1 LGYKNNFGDLGFNAN
16 AIFTTVKNE
25 IVRVDKST
33 PFFDWGG
40 SRIGNLARNMEGEA
54 LSSFFGYKVI
64 GLFQEDEFHNEVID
78 GVNTLVLN
86 AGIPEQDGAA
96 PGFMKF
102 ENVIQGD
109 AALDAEIDPG
119 DRQVIGNPNPKF
131 TYGLNLG
138 LNYKGFDIAAFFY
151 GSYGNDIYNWNKW
164 WTDFWPSFQ
173 GQKSK
178 DLLYKSWTPT
188 RTNTNVPKASNTSNF
203 STNTQSVSY
212 FIEDGSYFRLKNLT
226 VGYTIPE
233 SIMSKVKIKS
243 LRIYVQ
249 AVNLFTLTKYSGL
262 DPELGGDDRSFG
274 IDYGNY
280 PTVKQ
285 FNFGLNLGL

>member
-16 AIFTTVKNE
+16 VIFTTVKNE

-33 PFFDWGG
+33 PFFDYGG

-54 LSSFFGYKVI
+54 ISSFFGYKVI
-64 GLFQEDEFHNEVID
+64 GLFQDDADV
-78 GVNTLVLN
+78 TSS
-86 AGIPEQDGAA
+86 PTQDGAA
-96 PGFMKF
+96 PGFFKF

-109 AALDAEIDPG
+109 ADLDSKIDPG
-119 DRQVIGNPNPKF
+119 DRQIIGNPNPDF
-131 TYGLNLG
+131 TYGFNLG
-138 LNYKGFDIAAFFY
+138 LNYKGFDLSAFFY

-178 DLLYKSWTPT
+178 DLLYKSWTPD

-212 FIEDGSYFRLKNLT
+212 FIEDGSYLRLKNLT
-226 VGYTIPE
+226 IGYTIPE

-262 DPELGGDDRSFG
+262 DPEISSTLTDGVIDDRSAG

-280 PTVKQ
+280 PTVRQ